1 MKLSGRQVR
10 ILTSAAFYV
19 LMLVCYAVHPPE
31 AIGTIPAIL
40 ISAALQILLSINSRQ
55 WSSLAFALTLMP
67 SGAMASGLAACP
79 APLQFSSLLPGFI
92 AAVIVRIINNLK
104 RWPDSRPAT
113 LHWVG
118 AAAVMM
124 TFAATAAILLQA

>member
-1 MKLSGRQVR
+1 MKIKGRQVR
-10 ILTSAAFYV
+10 IFTSAAFYA

-55 WSSLAFALTLMP
+55 WNSLAFALTLMP

>member
-10 ILTSAAFYV
+10 TLTSAAFYA
-19 LMLVCYAVHPPE
+19 LMLACYAVHPPE

-55 WSSLAFALTLMP
+55 WNSLTFALTLMP

-92 AAVIVRIINNLK
+92 AAVIVRIINSLK

>member
-1 MKLSGRQVR
+1 MKIKGRQVR
-10 ILTSAAFYV
+10 TLTSAAFYA

-55 WSSLAFALTLMP
+55 WNSLAFALTLMP

>member
-1 MKLSGRQVR
+1 MKIKGRQIR
-10 ILTSAAFYV
+10 ILISAAFYV

-31 AIGTIPAIL
+31 AIGAIPAVL

-55 WSSLAFALTLMP
+55 WNSFAFALTLIP

-79 APLQFSSLLPGFI
+79 ASFHFSSLLPGFI
-92 AAVIVRIINNLK
+92 AAVIVRIVNNLK

>member
-1 MKLSGRQVR
+1 MKIKGRQIR
-10 ILTSAAFYV
+10 ILISAAFYM

-55 WSSLAFALTLMP
+55 WNSLAFALTLMP

-79 APLQFSSLLPGFI
+79 APLQFSSLLPGLI

-113 LHWVG
+113 LNWVG

>member
-10 ILTSAAFYV
+10 ILTSAAFYA
-19 LMLVCYAVHPPE
+19 LMLVCYGVHPPE
-31 AIGTIPAIL
+31 AIGKIPAVL
-40 ISAALQILLSINSRQ
+40 IPAALQILLSINSRQ
-55 WSSLAFALTLMP
+55 WNSLAFALTLMP

-79 APLQFSSLLPGFI
+79 APFQFSSLLPGFI

>member
-10 ILTSAAFYV
+10 ILTSAAFYA

-55 WSSLAFALTLMP
+55 WNSLAFALTLMP
-67 SGAMASGLAACP
+67 SGTMASGLAACP
-79 APLQFSSLLPGFI
+79 APFQFSC
-92 AAVIVRIINNLK
+92 
-104 RWPDSRPAT
+104 SRAS
-113 LHWVG
+113 
-118 AAAVMM
+118 
-124 TFAATAAILLQA
+124 

>member
-10 ILTSAAFYV
+10 IFTSAAFYA

-31 AIGTIPAIL
+31 AIGTIPAVL
-40 ISAALQILLSINSRQ
+40 ISAALQILLSIDSRQ
-55 WSSLAFALTLMP
+55 WNSLAFALTLMP
-67 SGAMASGLAACP
+67 SGVMASGLAACP

>member
-10 ILTSAAFYV
+10 ILTSAAFYA

-55 WSSLAFALTLMP
+55 WNSLAFALTLMP
-67 SGAMASGLAACP
+67 SGAMASGLATCP

>member
-1 MKLSGRQVR
+1 MKIKGRQIR
-10 ILTSAAFYV
+10 ILISAAFYM

-31 AIGTIPAIL
+31 AIGIIPAVL

-55 WSSLAFALTLMP
+55 WNSLAFALTLMP

-79 APLQFSSLLPGFI
+79 APLQFSSLLPGLI

-113 LHWVG
+113 LNWVG

>member
-10 ILTSAAFYV
+10 TLTSAAFYA

-31 AIGTIPAIL
+31 AIGAIPAVL

-55 WSSLAFALTLMP
+55 WNSLAFALTLMP

-79 APLQFSSLLPGFI
+79 APLQFSFLLPGFI

>member
-1 MKLSGRQVR
+1 MKLSGKQVR
-10 ILTSAAFYV
+10 TLTSAAFYA

-55 WSSLAFALTLMP
+55 WNSLAFALTLMP

-79 APLQFSSLLPGFI
+79 APLQFSFLLPGFI
-92 AAVIVRIINNLK
+92 AAVIVRIINSLK

>member
-10 ILTSAAFYV
+10 IFTSAAFYA
-19 LMLVCYAVHPPE
+19 LMLACYAVHPPE

-55 WSSLAFALTLMP
+55 WNSLAFALTLMP

-79 APLQFSSLLPGFI
+79 APLQFSFLLPGFI

-113 LHWVG
+113 LHWAG

>member
-1 MKLSGRQVR
+1 MKIKGRQIR
-10 ILTSAAFYV
+10 ILISAAFYV

-31 AIGTIPAIL
+31 AIGTIPAVL
-40 ISAALQILLSINSRQ
+40 ISAALQILLSINSKQ
-55 WSSLAFALTLMP
+55 WNSLAFALTLMP
-67 SGAMASGLAACP
+67 SGALASGLAACP

-92 AAVIVRIINNLK
+92 AAVIVRIVNNLK

>member
-10 ILTSAAFYV
+10 ILTSAAFYA

-55 WSSLAFALTLMP
+55 WNSLAFALTLMP
-67 SGAMASGLAACP
+67 SGAIASGLAACP

-92 AAVIVRIINNLK
+92 AAVIVRIINSLK

>member
-10 ILTSAAFYV
+10 ILTSAAFYA
-19 LMLVCYAVHPPE
+19 LMLVCYGVHPPE
-31 AIGTIPAIL
+31 AIGTIPAVL

-55 WSSLAFALTLMP
+55 WNSLAFALTLMP

-79 APLQFSSLLPGFI
+79 APLQFSALLPGFI
-92 AAVIVRIINNLK
+92 AAVIVRIINSLK

>member
-10 ILTSAAFYV
+10 TLTSAAFYA

-31 AIGTIPAIL
+31 AIGTIPAVL

-55 WSSLAFALTLMP
+55 WNSLAFALTLMP

-92 AAVIVRIINNLK
+92 AAVIVRIINSLK

>member
-10 ILTSAAFYV
+10 ILTSAAFYA

-31 AIGTIPAIL
+31 AIGTSPAIL

-55 WSSLAFALTLMP
+55 WNSLAFALTLMP

-79 APLQFSSLLPGFI
+79 APLQFSFLLPGFI
-92 AAVIVRIINNLK
+92 AAVIVRIINSLK

>member
-1 MKLSGRQVR
+1 MKLSGRQIR
-10 ILTSAAFYV
+10 ILISAAFYA

-55 WSSLAFALTLMP
+55 WNSLAFALTLMP

>member
-10 ILTSAAFYV
+10 ILTSGAFYA

-55 WSSLAFALTLMP
+55 WNSLAFALTLMP

-92 AAVIVRIINNLK
+92 AAVIVRIINSLK

>member
-10 ILTSAAFYV
+10 ILTSAAFYA

-55 WSSLAFALTLMP
+55 WNSLAFALTLMP

-92 AAVIVRIINNLK
+92 AAVIVRIINSLK

>member
-10 ILTSAAFYV
+10 TLTSAAFYA
-19 LMLVCYAVHPPE
+19 LMLICYAVHPPE

-40 ISAALQILLSINSRQ
+40 MSAALQILLSINSRQ
-55 WSSLAFALTLMP
+55 WNSLAFALTLMP

-79 APLQFSSLLPGFI
+79 APLQFSFLLPGFI

-124 TFAATAAILLQA
+124 TFAETAAILLQA

>member
-10 ILTSAAFYV
+10 TLTSAAFYA

-55 WSSLAFALTLMP
+55 WNSLAFALTLMP

-92 AAVIVRIINNLK
+92 AAVIVRIINSLK

>member
-10 ILTSAAFYV
+10 ILTSAAFYA

-55 WSSLAFALTLMP
+55 WNSLAFALTLMP
-67 SGAMASGLAACP
+67 SGAMASVLAACP

-92 AAVIVRIINNLK
+92 AAVIVRIINSLK